1 VRVPVPLRILDGMA
15 RREDHFLG
23 RSRSEASM
31 GDRLSRR
38 DFLIAARTG
47 ALAIAAAELG
57 LPCRASAEEN
67 FTISI
72 VGGTW
77 GQGQIRTYITGT
89 DFEKKNNVTIAY
101 DYAQDNIRAAK
112 AIASCGNPVFTTVEA
127 LNSQAVL
134 LAEGG
139 CAADY
144 DLDIVTNYKDVLALS
159 KEPPRK
165 GLNNYFAGS
174 YLMAIGLTYNTKE
187 AGEPASFEDLLDP
200 KFKGRVAVPSF
211 DWFGP
216 QFLYAV
222 NGALGASNDNIDR
235 GMQFIADLV
244 KKNNAIVLS
253 SADAGMQAF
262 TRGEIIAMPYW
273 NGRTNLLARN
283 GVPVRMVYPKGWI
296 ATGNGHVIL
305 KNTKFYK
312 EANRLIN
319 NLLDPELQVK
329 LGTTF
334 GYPPSNA
341 TAKLP
346 PEFESIR
353 VPQTAFERAARLDY
367 GVMTANSAKNLDHWN
382 KEVLG

>member
-1 VRVPVPLRILDGMA
+1 MQ
-15 RREDHFLG
+15 HT
-23 RSRSEASM
+23 
-31 GDRLSRR
+31 LSRR
-38 DFLIAARTG
+38 DFLTAARTG
-47 ALAIAAAELG
+47 AITIGLAELG
-57 LPCRASAEEN
+57 FPFPARAEDN
-67 FTISI
+67 FAISI

-77 GQGQIRTYITGT
+77 GQGQIKTYITET
-89 DFEKKNNVTIAY
+89 DFEKKNNVTISY

-139 CAADY
+139 CVADY
-144 DLDIVTNYKDVLALS
+144 DLDIVTNYKDVLSLS
-159 KEPPRK
+159 KEQPRK

-187 AGEPASFEDLLDP
+187 AGEPTSFEELLSP
-200 KFKGRVAVPSF
+200 KFKGRIAIPSF

-222 NGALGASNDNIDR
+222 NGALGGTNDNVDR
-235 GMQFIADLV
+235 GMQFIAELV
-244 KKNNAIVLS
+244 KKNNAILLS
-253 SADAGMQAF
+253 SSDAGMQAF

-273 NGRTNLLARN
+273 NGRTNLLVRN
-283 GVPVRMVYPKGWI
+283 GVPVKMVYPKGWI

-334 GYPPSNA
+334 GYPPSNGI
-341 TAKLP
+341 AKLP
-346 PEFESIR
+346 PEFEDMR
-353 VPQTAFERAARLDY
+353 VPQAAFERAAHLDY
-367 GVMTANSAKNLDHWN
+367 GIMTANSAKNLDRWN

>member
-1 VRVPVPLRILDGMA
+1 MY
-15 RREDHFLG
+15 H
-23 RSRSEASM
+23 M
-31 GDRLSRR
+31 LSRR
-38 DFLIAARTG
+38 DFLAAARTG
-47 ALAIAAAELG
+47 AISIGLAELG
-57 LPCRASAEEN
+57 LSVPAKAEDN

-77 GQGQIRTYITGT
+77 GQGQIKTYITGT
-89 DFEKKNNVTIAY
+89 DFEKKNNVTISY

-112 AIASCGNPVFTTVEA
+112 AIASCGDPVFTTVEA

-144 DLDIVTNYKDVLALS
+144 DLDIVTNYKDVLTLS

-174 YLMAIGLTYNTKE
+174 YLMAIGLTYNTNE
-187 AGEPASFEDLLDP
+187 ASEPTSFEDLLSP
-200 KFKGRVAVPSF
+200 KFKGRIAIPSF

-222 NGALGASNDNIDR
+222 NGALGGSNDNVDR

-244 KKNNAIVLS
+244 KKNNAILLS
-253 SADAGMQAF
+253 SSDAGMQAF

-273 NGRTNLLARN
+273 NGRTNLLVRN
-283 GVPVRMVYPKGWI
+283 GVPVKMIYPKGWI

-319 NLLDPELQVK
+319 NLFDPELQVK

-334 GYPPSNA
+334 GYPPSNGN
-341 TAKLP
+341 AKLP
-346 PEFESIR
+346 PEFEHIR
-353 VPQTAFERAARLDY
+353 VPQAAFERAARLDY
-367 GVMTANSAKNLDHWN
+367 GIMTANSAKNLDRWN

>member
-1 VRVPVPLRILDGMA
+1 
-15 RREDHFLG
+15 
-23 RSRSEASM
+23 M

-38 DFLIAARTG
+38 DFLIAARTA
-47 ALAIAAAELG
+47 ALAIGSAELG
-57 LPCRASAEEN
+57 LPSRAVAEEN

-77 GQGQIRTYITGT
+77 GQGQIKTYITGT
-89 DFEKKNNVTIAY
+89 DFEKKNNVTITY

-144 DLDIVTNYKDVLALS
+144 DLDIVTNYKDVLELS
-159 KEPPRK
+159 KEPPRQ
-165 GLNNYFAGS
+165 GLSHYFAGS

-187 AGEPASFEDLLDP
+187 AGELASFEDLLDP
-200 KFKGRVAVPSF
+200 KFKGRIAVPSF

-222 NGALGASNDNIDR
+222 NGALGSGNDNVDR

-319 NLLDPELQVK
+319 NLLDPQLQVK

-346 PEFESIR
+346 PEFENIR
-353 VPQTAFERAARLDY
+353 VPQSAFERAARLDY
-367 GVMTANSAKNLDHWN
+367 GIMTANSAKNLDRWN
-382 KEVLG
+382 RDVLG

>member
-1 VRVPVPLRILDGMA
+1 
-15 RREDHFLG
+15 
-23 RSRSEASM
+23 M
-31 GDRLSRR
+31 GVMGHTLSRR
-38 DFLIAARTG
+38 DFLVAARTG
-47 ALAIAAAELG
+47 AIGLGLAELG
-57 LPCRASAEEN
+57 LSSPAKAEDN

-77 GQGQIRTYITGT
+77 GQGQIKTYITGT
-89 DFEKKNNVTIAY
+89 DFEKKNNVTISY

-144 DLDIVTNYKDVLALS
+144 DLDIVTNYKDILSLS

-187 AGEPASFEDLLDP
+187 ADEPSSFEDLLSP
-200 KFKGRVAVPSF
+200 KFKGRIAIPSF

-222 NGALGASNDNIDR
+222 NGALGGTNENVDR

-244 KKNNAIVLS
+244 KKNNAILLS
-253 SADAGMQAF
+253 SSDAGMQAF

-273 NGRTNLLARN
+273 NGRTNLLVRN
-283 GVPVRMVYPKGWI
+283 GVPVKMIYPKGWI

-319 NLLDPELQVK
+319 NLLDPELQVA

-346 PEFESIR
+346 PEFEHIR
-353 VPQTAFERAARLDY
+353 VPQSAFDRAARLDY
-367 GVMTANSAKNLDHWN
+367 GIMTVNSAKNLDRWN
-382 KEVLG
+382 KDVLG

>member
-1 VRVPVPLRILDGMA
+1 MR
-15 RREDHFLG
+15 HT
-23 RSRSEASM
+23 
-31 GDRLSRR
+31 LSRR
-38 DFLIAARTG
+38 DFLVAARTG
-47 ALAIAAAELG
+47 AVGIGLAELG
-57 LPCRASAEEN
+57 LSVPAMAEDN

-77 GQGQIRTYITGT
+77 GQGQIKTYITGT
-89 DFEKKNNVTIAY
+89 DFEKKNNVTISY

-144 DLDIVTNYKDVLALS
+144 DLDIVTNYKDVLSLS

-187 AGEPASFEDLLDP
+187 AGEPSSFEDLLSP
-200 KFKGRVAVPSF
+200 KFKGRIALPSF

-222 NGALGASNDNIDR
+222 NGALGGSNDNVDR

-244 KKNNAIVLS
+244 KKNDAILLS
-253 SADAGMQAF
+253 SSDAGMQAF

-273 NGRTNLLARN
+273 NGRTNLLVRN
-283 GVPVRMVYPKGWI
+283 GVPVKMIYPKGWI

-319 NLLDPELQVK
+319 NLLDPELQVA

-346 PEFESIR
+346 PEFEDIR
-353 VPQTAFERAARLDY
+353 VPQSAFERAARLDY
-367 GVMTANSAKNLDHWN
+367 GIMTTNSAKNLDRWN

>member
-1 VRVPVPLRILDGMA
+1 MGVSARAEDGFA
-15 RREDHFLG
+15 
-23 RSRSEASM
+23 
-31 GDRLSRR
+31 
-38 DFLIAARTG
+38 
-47 ALAIAAAELG
+47 
-57 LPCRASAEEN
+57 
-67 FTISI
+67 ISI

-77 GQGQIRTYITGT
+77 GQGQIKTYITGT
-89 DFEKKNNVTIAY
+89 DFEKKNNVTISY

-112 AIASCGNPVFTTVEA
+112 AMASCGNPTFTTMEA

-139 CAADY
+139 CVADY
-144 DLDIVTNYKDVLALS
+144 DLDIVTNYKNVRDLS
-159 KEPPRK
+159 KEQPRK
-165 GLNNYFAGS
+165 GLKNYFAAS

-187 AGEPASFEDLLDP
+187 APEPTSYQDLLNP
-200 KFKGRVAVPSF
+200 KFKGRVAIPSF

-222 NGALGASNDNIDR
+222 NGALGGTDDNVDR
-235 GMQFIADLV
+235 GMAFIAELV
-244 KKNNAIVLS
+244 KKNNAIMLS

-262 TRGEIIAMPYW
+262 TRGEIIGMPFW
-273 NGRTNLLARN
+273 NGRTNLMMRN
-283 GVPVRMVYPKGWI
+283 NVPVKMVYPKGWI

-305 KNTKFYK
+305 KNTKYYR
-312 EANRLIN
+312 EANNLIN

-334 GYPPSNA
+334 GYPPSNS

-346 PEFESIR
+346 AEFEDMR
-353 VPQTAFERAARLDY
+353 VPDAAFERAARLDY
-367 GVMTANSAKNLDHWN
+367 GVMTANAAKNLERWN

>member
-1 VRVPVPLRILDGMA
+1 M
-15 RREDHFLG
+15 
-23 RSRSEASM
+23 RS
-31 GDRLSRR
+31 DLSRR
-38 DFLIAARTG
+38 DFLVATQAGAASIA
-47 ALAIAAAELG
+47 LAELG
-57 LPCRASAEEN
+57 WPTPALAEDN
-67 FTISI
+67 FAISL

-89 DFEKKNNVTIAY
+89 DFEKKNNVTISY

-139 CAADY
+139 CVADY
-144 DLDIVTNYKDVLALS
+144 DLDIVTNYKDVRDLS

-165 GLNNYFAGS
+165 GLKNYFAAS
-174 YLMAIGLTYNTKE
+174 YLMTIGLTYNTKE
-187 AGEPASFEDLLDP
+187 VPEPTSFEDLLSP
-200 KFKGRVAVPSF
+200 KLKGRIAVPSF

-222 NGALGASNDNIDR
+222 NGALGGTDDNVDR
-235 GMQFIADLV
+235 GMQFISELV
-244 KKNNAIVLS
+244 KKNGAIMLS

-262 TRGEIIAMPYW
+262 TRGEIVAMPFW
-273 NGRTNLLARN
+273 NGRTNLMARN
-283 GVPVRMVYPKGWI
+283 NVPVKMVYPKGWI

-319 NLLDPELQVK
+319 NLLDPELQAK

-334 GYPPSNA
+334 GYPPSNG

-346 PEFESIR
+346 AEFADMQ
-353 VPQTAFERAARLDY
+353 VPQSVFDRAARLDY
-367 GVMTANSAKNLDHWN
+367 GVMTANSAKNLDRWN
-382 KEVLG
+382 KDVLG

>member
-1 VRVPVPLRILDGMA
+1 M
-15 RREDHFLG
+15 
-23 RSRSEASM
+23 
-31 GDRLSRR
+31 
-38 DFLIAARTG
+38 
-47 ALAIAAAELG
+47 
-57 LPCRASAEEN
+57 
-67 FTISI
+67 
-72 VGGTW
+72 
-77 GQGQIRTYITGT
+77 
-89 DFEKKNNVTIAY
+89 
-101 DYAQDNIRAAK
+101 
-112 AIASCGNPVFTTVEA
+112 FTTVEA

-144 DLDIVTNYKDVLALS
+144 DLDIVTNYKDILSLS

-187 AGEPASFEDLLDP
+187 ADEPSSFEDLLSP
-200 KFKGRVAVPSF
+200 KFKGRIAIPSF

-222 NGALGASNDNIDR
+222 NGALGGTNENVDR

-244 KKNNAIVLS
+244 KKNNAILLS
-253 SADAGMQAF
+253 SSDAGMQAF

-273 NGRTNLLARN
+273 NGRTNLLVRN
-283 GVPVRMVYPKGWI
+283 GVPVKMIYPKGWI

-305 KNTKFYK
+305 KNAKFYK

-319 NLLDPELQVK
+319 NLLDPELQVA

-346 PEFESIR
+346 PEFEHIR
-353 VPQTAFERAARLDY
+353 VPQSAFDRAARLDY
-367 GVMTANSAKNLDHWN
+367 GIMTVNSAKNLDRWN
-382 KEVLG
+382 KDVLG

>member
-1 VRVPVPLRILDGMA
+1 MSH
-15 RREDHFLG
+15 E
-23 RSRSEASM
+23 
-31 GDRLSRR
+31 LSRR
-38 DFLIAARTG
+38 DLLRATRTAAVSIGLT
-47 ALAIAAAELG
+47 ELG
-57 LPCRASAEEN
+57 LPFPAWAEDT
-67 FTISI
+67 FTISL

-77 GQGQIRTYITGT
+77 GQGQIKTYITGT
-89 DFEKKNNVTIAY
+89 DFEKKNNVTISY

-112 AIASCGNPVFTTVEA
+112 AMASCGNPVFTTMEA

-139 CAADY
+139 CVADY
-144 DLDIVTNYKDVLALS
+144 DLDIVTNYKDVLDLS

-165 GLNNYFAGS
+165 GLKNYFAAS
-174 YLMAIGLTYNTKE
+174 YLMAIGLTFNTKE
-187 AGEPASFEDLLDP
+187 APEPTTFEDLLSP
-200 KFKGRVAVPSF
+200 RFKGRVAVPSF

-222 NGALGASNDNIDR
+222 NATLGGTNDDVSR

-244 KKNNAIVLS
+244 KKNNALMLS

-262 TRGEIIAMPYW
+262 TRGEIIAMPFW
-273 NGRTNLLARN
+273 NGRTNLMARN
-283 GVPVRMVYPKGWI
+283 GVPVKMVYPKGWI

-319 NLLDPELQVK
+319 NLLDAELQVK

-334 GYPPSNA
+334 GYPPSNR

-346 PEFESIR
+346 AEFENIR
-353 VPQTAFERAARLDY
+353 VPEAVFERAARLDY
-367 GVMTANSAKNLDHWN
+367 GVMTANSAGNLDRWN
-382 KEVLG
+382 KDVLG

>member
-1 VRVPVPLRILDGMA
+1 MHRHTP
-15 RREDHFLG
+15 
-23 RSRSEASM
+23 
-31 GDRLSRR
+31 SRR
-38 DFLIAARTG
+38 DFLKAARTG
-47 ALAIAAAELG
+47 ALTIGLAELG
-57 LPCRASAEEN
+57 LPLAALAEDN
-67 FTISI
+67 FSISI

-77 GQGQIRTYITGT
+77 GQGQIKTYITET
-89 DFEKKNNVTIAY
+89 EFEKKNNVTIAY

-139 CAADY
+139 CVADY
-144 DLDIVTNYKDVLALS
+144 DLDIVTNYKDVLSLS

-187 AGEPASFEDLLDP
+187 AAEPTSFEDLLSP
-200 KFKGRVAVPSF
+200 KLKGRIALPSF

-222 NGALGASNDNIDR
+222 NGALGGSNDNVDR
-235 GMQFIADLV
+235 GMQFIAELV
-244 KKNNAIVLS
+244 KKNSAILLS
-253 SADAGMQAF
+253 SSDAGMQAF

-273 NGRTNLLARN
+273 NGRTNLLVRN
-283 GVPVRMVYPKGWI
+283 GVPVKMIYPKGWI

-312 EANRLIN
+312 EANHLIN
-319 NLLDPELQVK
+319 NLLDPLLQVK

-334 GYPPSNA
+334 GYPPSNR

-346 PEFESIR
+346 PEFEDIR
-353 VPQTAFERAARLDY
+353 VPESALERAARLDY
-367 GVMTANSAKNLDHWN
+367 GIMTASAAKNLDRWN

>member
-1 VRVPVPLRILDGMA
+1 MKGRRLPVLDA
-15 RREDHFLG
+15 VSAADHHGLG
-23 RSRSEASM
+23 RHEGEMTMRQM
-31 GDRLSRR
+31 LSRR
-38 DFLIAARTG
+38 DLLIAARTG
-47 ALAIAAAELG
+47 AVGIGLAELG
-57 LPCRASAEEN
+57 LSKPVKAEEN

-72 VGGTW
+72 VGGSW
-77 GQGQIRTYITGT
+77 GQGQIKTYVTGT
-89 DFEKKNNVTIAY
+89 DFEKKNNVTISY

-112 AIASCGNPVFTTVEA
+112 AIASCGNPVFTTIEA

-144 DLDIVTNYKDVLALS
+144 DLDIVTNYKDVLSLS

-187 AGEPASFEDLLDP
+187 AAEPTSFEDLLSP
-200 KFKGRVAVPSF
+200 QFKGRIALPSF

-222 NGALGASNDNIDR
+222 NGALGGSNDNVDR
-235 GMQFIADLV
+235 GMQFISDLV
-244 KKNNAIVLS
+244 KKNNAILLS
-253 SADAGMQAF
+253 SSDAGMQAF

-273 NGRTNLLARN
+273 NGRTNLLVRN
-283 GVPVRMVYPKGWI
+283 GVPVKMIYPKGWI

-305 KNTKFYK
+305 KNTKFYQ

-341 TAKLP
+341 KAKLP
-346 PEFESIR
+346 PEFEDIR
-353 VPQTAFERAARLDY
+353 VPQSAFERAARLDY
-367 GVMTANSAKNLDHWN
+367 GIMTANAAKNLDRWN

>member
-1 VRVPVPLRILDGMA
+1 MR
-15 RREDHFLG
+15 HT
-23 RSRSEASM
+23 
-31 GDRLSRR
+31 LSRR

-47 ALAIAAAELG
+47 AAGIALAEMG
-57 LPCRASAEEN
+57 LPVPAKAEEN
-67 FTISI
+67 FSISI

-77 GQGQIRTYITGT
+77 GQGQIKTYITET
-89 DFEKKNNVTIAY
+89 EFEKRNNVTISY

-112 AIASCGNPVFTTVEA
+112 AMASCGNPIFTTVEA

-139 CAADY
+139 CVADY
-144 DLDIVTNYKDVLALS
+144 DLDIVTNYKDVLSLS

-187 AGEPASFEDLLDP
+187 AGEPASFEDLLSP
-200 KFKGRVAVPSF
+200 KFKGRIALPSF

-216 QFLYAV
+216 QFLYAL
-222 NGALGASNDNIDR
+222 NGALGGSNEDVGR
-235 GMQFIADLV
+235 GMQFIAELV
-244 KKNNAIVLS
+244 KKNNAIMLS
-253 SADAGMQAF
+253 SSDAGMQAF

-273 NGRTNLLARN
+273 NGRTNLLMRN
-283 GVPVRMVYPKGWI
+283 GVPVKMIYPKGWI

-319 NLLDPELQVK
+319 NLLDPALQVK

-334 GYPPSNA
+334 GYPPSNG

-346 PEFESIR
+346 SEFEDMR
-353 VPQTAFERAARLDY
+353 VPQAAFERAARLDY
-367 GVMTANSAKNLDHWN
+367 GIMTANSAKNLDRWN

>member
-1 VRVPVPLRILDGMA
+1 MA
-15 RREDHFLG
+15 MRQ
-23 RSRSEASM
+23 M
-31 GDRLSRR
+31 LSRR
-38 DFLIAARTG
+38 DLLVAARTG
-47 ALAIAAAELG
+47 AIGIGCAELG
-57 LPCRASAEEN
+57 LSSAVKAEEN
-67 FTISI
+67 FTISL

-77 GQGQIRTYITGT
+77 GQGQIKTYITGT
-89 DFEKKNNVTIAY
+89 DFEKKNNVTISY

-144 DLDIVTNYKDVLALS
+144 DLDIVTNYKDVLSLS

-165 GLNNYFAGS
+165 GLNNYFAAG
-174 YLMAIGLTYNTKE
+174 YLMAIGLTYTPKE
-187 AGEPASFEDLLDP
+187 AAEPTSFEDLLRP
-200 KFKGRVAVPSF
+200 QFKGRIALPSF

-222 NGALGASNDNIDR
+222 NGALGGTNDDVGR

-244 KKNNAIVLS
+244 KKNNAILLS
-253 SADAGMQAF
+253 SSDAGMQAF

-273 NGRTNLLARN
+273 NGRTNLLVRN
-283 GVPVRMVYPKGWI
+283 GVPVKMIYPNGWI

-319 NLLDPELQVK
+319 NLLDPELQMK
-329 LGTTF
+329 LGTMF

-341 TAKLP
+341 KAKLP
-346 PEFESIR
+346 PQFEDIR
-353 VPQTAFERAARLDY
+353 VPQSAFERSARLDY
-367 GVMTANSAKNLDHWN
+367 GIMTANSARNLDRWN